1 MNCTTC
7 SVQLVQAVIGNVT
20 VVEYVLAEPVVGTP
34 AIPSHGSPAM
44 QCGNRL
50 SANTMPLVEMDP
62 PVAVT
67 ATADAVSFMASV
79 YSVTTG
85 SGSTVAVAAE
95 GATGANAMRK
105 WPLWAIAST
114 HVTVIV

>member
-1 MNCTTC
+1 
-7 SVQLVQAVIGNVT
+7 VQFVQGVVGNVT
-20 VVEYVLAEPVVGTP
+20 VVEYVLGAVVVGTP
-34 AIPSHGSPAM
+34 AIPSHGSLAM

-50 SANTMPLVEMDP
+50 SANTMPLAEMDP

-67 ATADAVSFMASV
+67 ATADAVSLVASV

-95 GATGANAMRK
+95 GATGANAIRK
-105 WPLWAIAST
+105 WPLCATAST
-114 HVTVIV
+114 HVTVIVWPA